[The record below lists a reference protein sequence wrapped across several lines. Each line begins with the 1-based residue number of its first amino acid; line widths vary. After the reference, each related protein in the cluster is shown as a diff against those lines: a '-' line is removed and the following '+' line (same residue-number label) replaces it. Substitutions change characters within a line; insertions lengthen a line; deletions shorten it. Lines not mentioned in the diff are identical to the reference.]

1 MTRGVSYENMVPS
14 RRCGYIRS
22 LREFHAD
29 FLVCRDVEAE
39 CHASSVTEDEYC
51 ERMRHAAFNLRQN
64 PAIGAKV
71 VHATENELTQGTI
84 VGKIRAEAAARKK
97 RFGEML
103 QEKYDSLNDRKF
115 EAIVK
120 CRRCGSAEVSWE
132 EKQTRSADE
141 GGTVFCICT
150 ACKNRWVM
158 R

>member
-84 VGKIRAEAAARKK
+84 VGKSVQKPRHVRS
-97 RFGEML
+97 GL
-103 QEKYDSLNDRKF
+103 
-115 EAIVK
+115 VK
-120 CRRCGSAEVSWE
+120 CFKKST
-132 EKQTRSADE
+132 TR
-141 GGTVFCICT
+141 
-150 ACKNRWVM
+150 
-158 R
+158 